1 MKNYYIEENS
11 IIIEWAND
19 KNGRCQAYSIYE
31 DDILLKSN
39 IPINNSKINVDELH
53 HNHGKLTLKCDS
65 FVKQKREAKDDG
77 VEVLSSEENSDEE
90 SDTDDDSIINAIDNF
105 FFPSDENEDK
115 ENESSNIIE
124 KVFKLNDKVNNND
137 NEIKSDTKTGN
148 KNNNDNE
155 SDEGKDKNRNEKGV
169 NNDEKKQNIEKNT
182 NDNKNSSKD
191 IDSNEN
197 DKTEEEDDS
206 EENNKPVHIGIGVSL
221 SFLLTGGL
229 FLSVMK
235 IRKMSDLQ
243 LEINAQEMSADS
255 VYVPSPRISNTGSMS
270 LSMSSLELGNASFL
284 QENSFGSTLNS
295 FVV

>member
-155 SDEGKDKNRNEKGV
+155 SDEGKDKNR
-169 NNDEKKQNIEKNT
+169 
-182 NDNKNSSKD
+182 
-191 IDSNEN
+191 
-197 DKTEEEDDS
+197 
-206 EENNKPVHIGIGVSL
+206 
-221 SFLLTGGL
+221 
-229 FLSVMK
+229 MK
-235 IRKMSDLQ
+235 RVLIMMKR
-243 LEINAQEMSADS
+243 N
-255 VYVPSPRISNTGSMS
+255 RISRK
-270 LSMSSLELGNASFL
+270 
-284 QENSFGSTLNS
+284 TLMTIKIPVKILIVMRMTKLKKKMIQKKIINL
-295 FVV
+295 FILVLVFPYHFY